1 MLKLGILLFVSELAQ
16 KVKIVKNFEK
26 KKKKN
31 LEALS
36 EKNLSNKFIK
46 NSLTFLIG
54 ALPVAAYRP

>member
-1 MLKLGILLFVSELAQ
+1 MFVSELAK

-26 KKKKN
+26 KKMN
-31 LEALS
+31 LEVLN